1 MPGLETPGSAQRI
14 EVRKGQNLVREFD
27 RLKSRPGRIKI
38 GRSCNPFVR
47 HELRIETIAG
57 TQRASQHWER
67 SHKRLSVFN
76 NDQFVFLTMKIKVR
90 LARWLSLRIQEQTR
104 KADSHRSPRTGRCSG
119 IPCDPSD
126 AREDHILCG
135 LAKIDSQCA
144 SHAASRMDRFKR

>member
-1 MPGLETPGSAQRI
+1 MVIDSARDRTEGPKLGTRMRPI
-14 EVRKGQNLVREFD
+14 EI
-27 RLKSRPGRIKI
+27 SAWRIKI

-104 KADSHRSPRTGRCSG
+104 KERRALRDYSRQELGRIRQAEIRSR
-119 IPCDPSD
+119 
-126 AREDHILCG
+126 G
-135 LAKIDSQCA
+135 LRLYA
-144 SHAASRMDRFKR
+144 